1 MRGELR
7 VTATTA
13 LHLLALGGEPVSR
26 RPARPVRGLCGATD
40 GAAYVSAVPRL
51 DDVGFS
57 PAWIDA
63 LSYRRDK
70 SIGVIRNLN
79 VHFQRR
85 DIATA
90 IQFHLHLFRI

>member
-1 MRGELR
+1 M
-7 VTATTA
+7 
-13 LHLLALGGEPVSR
+13 
-26 RPARPVRGLCGATD
+26 PVRGSLEPFFVCAENAIGIMRDGNHGPPNSQPPGVTD

-57 PAWIDA
+57 PVWIDA

-70 SIGVIRNLN
+70 STGVIRNLN

-90 IQFHLHLFRI
+90 IHFHLHLCRI